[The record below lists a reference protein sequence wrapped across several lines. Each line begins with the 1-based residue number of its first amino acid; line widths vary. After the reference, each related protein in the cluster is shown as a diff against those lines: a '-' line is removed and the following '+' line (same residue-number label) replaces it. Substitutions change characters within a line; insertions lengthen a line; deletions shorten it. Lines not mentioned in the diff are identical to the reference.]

1 MEILSRAF
9 GTLAT
14 NCYIAKFGDKSVVID
29 PGQGSFEWICENAEQ
44 ILAVINTHGHFDHV
58 WDNFFLQKSGAKIY
72 IHKDDAFMIENDPF
86 GMLKFRMQADVKFDE
101 GKINLGCDLSM
112 QTKFVN
118 GCANNFD
125 LNFNQN
131 LAESKSVADAK
142 FSFSTQIL
150 KQNSDGNLPQNSCN
164 FGDKNMNLDEICTQN
179 SLNPAQIWVKVW
191 HFAGHTPGSC
201 VIEIENVLFSGDF
214 LFKGAIGRYDFP
226 FSSREAMR
234 ASLEKIKRFYVKF
247 GDFKLLPG
255 HGESST
261 LSDEMEIVEYYLKKL
276 QRV

>member
-29 PGQGSFEWICENAEQ
+29 PGQGSFEWICENAGQ

-118 GCANNFD
+118 SCANKFD

-131 LAESKSVADAK
+131 
-142 FSFSTQIL
+142 
-150 KQNSDGNLPQNSCN
+150 SDGNLSQNSCN
-164 FGDKNMNLDEICTQN
+164 FSDKTMNLDEICTQN
-179 SLNPAQIWVKVW
+179 SLNPAQICVKVW

-226 FSSREAMR
+226 FSSREAMCV
-234 ASLEKIKRFYVKF
+234 SLEKIKRFYAKF

-261 LSDEMEIVEYYLKKL
+261 LSDEMESVEYYLKRL
-276 QRV
+276 QRF

>member
-29 PGQGSFEWICENAEQ
+29 PGVGSFEWICENAGQ

-72 IHKDDAFMIENDPF
+72 IHKDDAFMIEDDPF
-86 GMLKFRMQADVKFDE
+86 GMLKYRVQADMKFNE
-101 GKINLGCDLSM
+101 GKIILGCDL
-112 QTKFVN
+112 QTKFLN
-118 GCANNFD
+118 SCANKFNP
-125 LNFNQN
+125 NFNQN
-131 LAESKSVADAK
+131 LVQNKSATDGK
-142 FSFSTQIL
+142 FSFNTQIL
-150 KQNSDGNLPQNSCN
+150 KQNSDINLPQNSCN
-164 FGDKNMNLDEICTQN
+164 FGDKGTNLDEICTQN
-179 SLNPAQIWVKVW
+179 SLNPAQICVKVW

-234 ASLEKIKRFYVKF
+234 VSLEKIKRFYAKF

-261 LSDEMEIVEYYLKKL
+261 LSDEMESVEYYLKRL

>member
-29 PGQGSFEWICENAEQ
+29 PGQGSFEWICENAGQ

-72 IHKDDAFMIENDPF
+72 IHKDDAFMIEDDPF
-86 GMLKFRMQADVKFDE
+86 GMLKSRVQADVKFNE
-101 GKINLGCDLSM
+101 GKIILGCDL
-112 QTKFVN
+112 QTKFLN
-118 GCANNFD
+118 SCANKFNP
-125 LNFNQN
+125 NFNSN
-131 LAESKSVADAK
+131 LAQNKSATDGK
-142 FSFSTQIL
+142 FCFNTQIL

-164 FGDKNMNLDEICTQN
+164 FGDKTMNLDEICTQN
-179 SLNPAQIWVKVW
+179 SLNPAQICVKVW
-191 HFAGHTPGSC
+191 H
-201 VIEIENVLFSGDF
+201 
-214 LFKGAIGRYDFP
+214 
-226 FSSREAMR
+226 SSREAMR
-234 ASLEKIKRFYVKF
+234 VSLEKIKRFYAKF

-261 LSDEMEIVEYYLKKL
+261 LSDEMGSVEYYLKRL

>member
-29 PGQGSFEWICENAEQ
+29 PGVGSFEWICENAGQ

-72 IHKDDAFMIENDPF
+72 IHKDDAFMIEDDPF
-86 GMLKFRMQADVKFDE
+86 GMLKSRVQADVKFNE
-101 GKINLGCDLSM
+101 GKIILGCDL
-112 QTKFVN
+112 QTKFLN
-118 GCANNFD
+118 SCANKFNP
-125 LNFNQN
+125 NFNSN
-131 LAESKSVADAK
+131 LAQNKSIN
-142 FSFSTQIL
+142 FSFNTQIL
-150 KQNSDGNLPQNSCN
+150 KQNSDINLPQNSCN
-164 FGDKNMNLDEICTQN
+164 FGDKGTNLDEICTQN
-179 SLNPAQIWVKVW
+179 SLNPAQICVKVW

-214 LFKGAIGRYDFP
+214 LFKGAIGRYNFP
-226 FSSREAMR
+226 YSSREAMR
-234 ASLEKIKRFYVKF
+234 VSLEKIKRFYAKF

-261 LSDEMEIVEYYLKKL
+261 LSDEMASVEYYLKRL